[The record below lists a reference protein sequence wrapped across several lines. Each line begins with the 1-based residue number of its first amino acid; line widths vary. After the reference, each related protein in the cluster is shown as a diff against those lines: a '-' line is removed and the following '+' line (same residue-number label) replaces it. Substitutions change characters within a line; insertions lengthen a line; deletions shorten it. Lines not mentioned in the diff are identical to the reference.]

1 MSLFSIVLMEFNPIK
16 PDLGLILWTTVIFAI
31 FWLLIAKTAF
41 KPIANALKKRE
52 QDIQGA
58 LDEAKKAKEDMSNL
72 KAANEKLLAEAR
84 EERSK
89 MLKEAK
95 ETKNQIV
102 SEAKQA
108 AKDEAS
114 KVMSQASVDI
124 ENQKK
129 AAMMEVK
136 NEIGAIALSIAE
148 KVIRKEL
155 SGNAEQ
161 ENFVNALVDDVK
173 LN

>member
-16 PDLGLILWTTVIFAI
+16 PDLGLILWTTVIFGL
-31 FWLLIAKTAF
+31 FWLLIAKFAF
-41 KPIANALKKRE
+41 RPIADALKKRE
-52 QDIQGA
+52 GDIQGA
-58 LDEAKKAKEDMSNL
+58 LDEAKKAKEEMSNL

-95 ETKNQIV
+95 ETKNQIIND
-102 SEAKQA
+102 AKQA
-108 AKDEAS
+108 AKEEAS
-114 KVMSQASVDI
+114 KVMTQASQDI

-136 NEIGAIALSIAE
+136 NEVGAIALSIAE
-148 KVIRKEL
+148 KVIKKEL

-161 ENFVNALVDDVK
+161 ESFVNSLIKDAN

>member
-1 MSLFSIVLMEFNPIK
+1 MSLLSIVLMDFNPIK
-16 PDLGLILWTTVIFAI
+16 PDLGLIVWTTFIFLV
-31 FWLLIAKTAF
+31 FWILIGRTAF

-52 QDIQGA
+52 EDIQGA

-95 ETKNQIV
+95 ETKNQII

-114 KVMSQASVDI
+114 KVMSAASVDI

-129 AAMMEVK
+129 AALHDVK
-136 NEIGAIALSIAE
+136 NQVTSLALEVSE
-148 KVIRKEL
+148 RVMLKSLSDDKEQVRL
-155 SGNAEQ
+155 INE
-161 ENFVNALVDDVK
+161 LVDDIH
-173 LN
+173 LS

>member
-16 PDLGLILWTTVIFAI
+16 PDLGLILWTVVIFAI

-52 QDIQGA
+52 EDIQGA
-58 LDEAKKAKEDMSNL
+58 LDEAKKAKEEMSNL

-84 EERSK
+84 EERAK

-95 ETKNQIV
+95 ETKNKIV
-102 SEAKQA
+102 TEAKQA
-108 AKDEAS
+108 AKDEAA
-114 KVMSQASVDI
+114 KVMNQASLDI

-155 SGNAEQ
+155 AGNSEQ
-161 ENFVNALVDDVK
+161 ESFVNSLVDDVK

>member
-1 MSLFSIVLMEFNPIK
+1 MEFNPIK
-16 PDLGLILWTTVIFAI
+16 PDLGLILWTVVIFAI

-52 QDIQGA
+52 EDIQGA
-58 LDEAKKAKEDMSNL
+58 LDEAKKAKEEMSNL

-84 EERSK
+84 EERAK

-95 ETKNQIV
+95 ETKNKIV
-102 SEAKQA
+102 TEAKQA
-108 AKDEAS
+108 AKDEAA
-114 KVMSQASVDI
+114 KVMNQASLDI

-155 SGNAEQ
+155 AGNSEQ
-161 ENFVNALVDDVK
+161 ESFVNSLVDDVK

>member
-1 MSLFSIVLMEFNPIK
+1 MEFNPIK

-31 FWLLIAKTAF
+31 FWILIAKTAF
-41 KPIANALKKRE
+41 RPIANALKKRE
-52 QDIQGA
+52 EDIQGA
-58 LDEAKKAKEDMSNL
+58 LDEAKKAKEEMSNL
-72 KAANEKLLAEAR
+72 KAANEKLLVEAR

-95 ETKNQIV
+95 DTKNQIIN
-102 SEAKQA
+102 EAKQA
-108 AKDEAS
+108 AKEEAS
-114 KVMSQASVDI
+114 KVMSAASVDI
-124 ENQKK
+124 ENQKQ
-129 AAMMEVK
+129 AAMMDVK

-161 ENFVNALVDDVK
+161 EKFVNALVDEVD